1 MKMEPRDIIK
11 TCSMHYNT
19 WKEEAFKAD
28 TTEEM
33 KKFLN
38 KAFFWLE
45 LQNNLLILW
54 TVESTMGN
62 DPNIKEKVEKAQLN
76 VNKKIADY
84 ASQVL
89 RDLKES

>member
-11 TCSMHYNT
+11 TCSAHYYT
-19 WKEEAFKAD
+19 WKEEAFRAQ
-28 TTEEM
+28 TREEM
-33 KKFLN
+33 KKFLD

-54 TVESTMGN
+54 TIKRTLGD
-62 DPNIKEKVEKAQLN
+62 DPNIIKKVEKAEMN
-76 VNKKIADY
+76 INKKITDY

-89 RDLKES
+89 KDLE